1 MAGEQYLSSTTK
13 FVKNARL
20 AVPSAPVAKVEQVEP
35 RKGKSPPATV

>member
-20 AVPSAPVAKVEQVEP
+20 AVPSAPVVKVEP